1 MHFHAFGLYLGL
13 LFISINAEFMDD
25 GVEVEDLSE
34 NAEESDANEG
44 EHPSGVRLLRNESQ
58 ILPVQDT

>member
-1 MHFHAFGLYLGL
+1 
-13 LFISINAEFMDD
+13 MDD